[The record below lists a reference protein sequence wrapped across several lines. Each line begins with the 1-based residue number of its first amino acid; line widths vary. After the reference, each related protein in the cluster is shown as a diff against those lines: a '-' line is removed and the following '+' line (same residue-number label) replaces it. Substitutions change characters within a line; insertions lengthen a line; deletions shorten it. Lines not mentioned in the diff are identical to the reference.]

1 MDDFGIDDEL
11 PSNPF
16 VFILQAGTHHKYLGR
31 LLVFS
36 PNKDPAPGKRFP
48 IHNAKGVFHEVKIST
63 TGRLKLG
70 PRRKDIKAHNVYP
83 PDQWTQP
90 QASTPPPFSPH
101 VQFIVDRA
109 REIAARQAPQPEQTF
124 EEETPRPDTPEVSAP
139 SSSNATTNPS
149 DDPVIRLAPIP
160 SYLRNSPV
168 SPPPVPTMSNTQTQ
182 GAPVAT
188 INFAGIPCTPGGTP
202 IQASGPPPGGNP
214 GGMPG
219 GGTPGGGGNPGEEVT
234 QEEEETQEEVRQDK
248 EMPPRD

>member
-11 PSNPF
+11 LSNPL

-36 PNKDPAPGKRFP
+36 PNADSVPGKRFP

-70 PRRKDIKAHNVYP
+70 PRRKDIEAHNVYP

-90 QASTPPPFSPH
+90 RAQTPPLLSPH

-109 REIAARQAPQPEQTF
+109 REIAERRSPQPDQASS
-124 EEETPRPDTPEVSAP
+124 EETPCPNTPEVSAA
-139 SSSNATTNPS
+139 SSSDTTTNPS

-160 SYLRNSPV
+160 SHLQNSPV
-168 SPPPVPTMSNTQTQ
+168 SPPPPHLYRQCLIHRRKARQS
-182 GAPVAT
+182 
-188 INFAGIPCTPGGTP
+188 
-202 IQASGPPPGGNP
+202 PP
-214 GGMPG
+214 
-219 GGTPGGGGNPGEEVT
+219 
-234 QEEEETQEEVRQDK
+234 
-248 EMPPRD
+248 